1 MKNYLYLLLFT
12 GILFSSCEKMKNN
25 RAERRLEGTWELV
38 KSEYGSEEVDLS
50 QRKQTMTFY
59 DSNDKEHF
67 EEDIHYGLSVNT
79 YDGFTFETEFKYHVL
94 EKGKELNLYLEF
106 NSPSEATMFALSK
119 PTITKLTRSKLVY
132 EGENPDGKVSKFTF
146 NRIN

>member
-1 MKNYLYLLLFT
+1 MKNYLYLLLIT
-12 GILFSSCEKMKNN
+12 GLLISSCEKMKNN

-59 DSNDKEHF
+59 DSNYKEYL
-67 EEDIHYGLSVNT
+67 EEKVHYGLLVNT
-79 YDGFTFETEFKYHVL
+79 YDGFTYETEFKYAVT

-106 NSPSEATMFALSK
+106 NSPSAATTFALSK
-119 PTITKLTRSKLVY
+119 PTITKLSGKKLVY
-132 EGENPDGKVSKFTF
+132 EGKNTDGQISRFTF
-146 NRIN
+146 KRIN